1 MEHVLQ
7 YLLSTITKETASGD
21 HMPSRYNGDSSIL
34 TMYRLFTAN
43 MLHFSDYSQP
53 NALHALK
60 GTNN

>member
-1 MEHVLQ
+1 
-7 YLLSTITKETASGD
+7 
-21 HMPSRYNGDSSIL
+21 MPSRYNGDSSIL